1 MPRVLV
7 DIISVVRATVLHAG
21 SLALAGGTCGQLR
34 VQKEATLCN
43 AEVRLL
49 LLLLLL
55 LVQTS
60 RRLLGG
66 ESMRERAVGA
76 PRELADRV
84 RAALTKLS
92 LCCHLCLCE
101 N

>member
-1 MPRVLV
+1 MTTRVLLV
-7 DIISVVRATVLHAG
+7 IISVARATVLHPLR
-21 SLALAGGTCGQLR
+21 SCVVQLL
-34 VQKEATLCN
+34 VQKATLCN
-43 AEVRLL
+43 AELRLL

-55 LVQTS
+55 LLHAS

-66 ESMRERAVGA
+66 ESVRERAVGA

-84 RAALTKLS
+84 RAALAKLS

-101 N
+101 H